1 MSFLPALLYDR
12 IVSSVETGCLREW
25 RSALVGQVGGRVL
38 EIGAGTGANLAF
50 YPETVETLLMVEPD
64 PAMRKQLQKVCQ
76 PGRLKNI
83 EIAAGTAE
91 NLPAADASFD
101 FVVTS
106 LVCCSFR
113 HLEAGL
119 LEIYRVL
126 KPGGK
131 LVFLEHV
138 AADEGCRKRAWQEF
152 FNPLWRRVMGN
163 CHLNRDIEAAIIS
176 SGFRMVQITREP
188 MCTSVSIVQP
198 TIRGIAEKR

>member
-1 MSFLPALLYDR
+1 MSFLTALLYDR
-12 IVSSVETGCLREW
+12 MMSSVENGCLREW
-25 RSALVGQVGGRVL
+25 RSALVEQVGGRVL

-83 EIAAGTAE
+83 EIATGTAE
-91 NLPAADASFD
+91 NLPAAAASFD

-113 HLEAGL
+113 HLETGL

>member
-1 MSFLPALLYDR
+1 MSFLTALLYDR
-12 IVSSVETGCLREW
+12 MMSSVEKGCLREW
-25 RSALVGQVGGRVL
+25 RSELVGQVGGRVL
-38 EIGAGTGANLAF
+38 EIGAGTGANIVF
-50 YPETVETLLMVEPD
+50 YPETVETLTLVEPD
-64 PAMRKQLQKVCQ
+64 PAMRTQLQKVCDSS
-76 PGRLKNI
+76 RLKNI
-83 EIAAGTAE
+83 EMAAGTAE
-91 NLPAADASFD
+91 NLPAADGSFD

-119 LEIYRVL
+119 REIHRVL

-138 AADEGCRKRAWQEF
+138 AAEKGCRKRAWQEF

-176 SGFRMVQITREP
+176 AGFNIEQITRES

-198 TIRGIAEKR
+198 TIRGMAGKR

>member
-1 MSFLPALLYDR
+1 MSFLTALLYDR
-12 IVSSVETGCLREW
+12 MMSSVEKGCLREW
-25 RSALVGQVGGRVL
+25 RSELVEQVGGRVL

-50 YPETVETLLMVEPD
+50 YPETVDTLVMVEPD
-64 PAMRKQLQKVCQ
+64 PAMRNQLQKVRHIS
-76 PGRLKNI
+76 RLKNI

-91 NLPAADASFD
+91 NLPVADGSFD

-113 HLEAGL
+113 NLEAGL
-119 LEIYRVL
+119 LEIYRIL

-138 AADEGCRKRAWQEF
+138 AADEGCHKRAWQEF

-163 CHLNRDIEAAIIS
+163 CNLNRDIESAIVS
-176 SGFRMVQITREP
+176 TGFRIAQIKRES
-188 MCTSVSIVQP
+188 MCTSVTIVQP
-198 TIRGIAEKR
+198 TIRGIAEKL

>member
-1 MSFLPALLYDR
+1 MSFLTALLYDR
-12 IVSSVETGCLREW
+12 MMSSVEKGCLREW
-25 RSALVGQVGGRVL
+25 RSELVEQVGGRVL

-50 YPETVETLLMVEPD
+50 YPKSVDTLVMVEPD
-64 PAMRKQLQKVCQ
+64 PAMRNQLQKVRHIS
-76 PGRLKNI
+76 RLKNI

-91 NLPAADASFD
+91 NLPVADGSFD

-113 HLEAGL
+113 NLEAGL
-119 LEIYRVL
+119 LEIYRIL

-163 CHLNRDIEAAIIS
+163 CNLNRDIESAIVS
-176 SGFRMVQITREP
+176 TGFRIAQIKRES
-188 MCTSVSIVQP
+188 MCTSVTIVQP
-198 TIRGIAEKR
+198 TIRGIAEKL